1 MMAEGKFTRETVDMT
16 EQQRKAQRAR
26 NIAIAVS
33 LIAFVVVLYVA
44 TWMKLGANILAR
56 DL

>member
-1 MMAEGKFTRETVDMT
+1 MAEGKFTNEMIDMSAK
-16 EQQRKAQRAR
+16 QKKAQRAR

-33 LIAFVVVLYVA
+33 LIAFVVILYVG